1 MTFEQSGEGIISV
14 IKDVSDATKML
25 MGELNNFHDIA
36 HYIKPSPG
44 ELPRLNGVDIYGDS
58 IPLNG
63 IMGGDHIIYVDFDH
77 RYDINARI
85 EKARDRKLEHLIPEL
100 EACRHKT
107 GIVMAD
113 VSGHQITDAL
123 LAAMLHQAFLLGAMY
138 EMDQYGNIT
147 EKLFENLNTRFYN
160 SSSVSKFLTMIYGEI
175 SEDGRFEF
183 LSAGHPMPFVY
194 SYKNERLVDFP
205 EDKMISFPPIGT
217 LPSQRDIDRRTQ
229 KSVLGFKEDYEVNK
243 WNLMGDGD
251 ILIIYTDGL
260 IEHECGEELYAPNL
274 LEKKLTEV
282 KDRSSKEIFHA
293 IKDDLLAFAQ
303 PEDDISFA
311 VIKWH

>member
-1 MTFEQSGEGIISV
+1 MALESSDKEISSV
-14 IKDVSDATKML
+14 IKDVNEATKML
-25 MGELNNFHDIA
+25 MGELDNFQDIA
-36 HYIKPSPG
+36 RYIKPSSG
-44 ELPRLNGVDIYGDS
+44 EIPKLNGVDIYGDV

-63 IMGGDHIIYVDFDH
+63 IMGGDHIIYVDFNH

-85 EKARDRKLEHLIPEL
+85 QKAKDQGRNYLIPKLEE
-100 EACRHKT
+100 CRHKT
-107 GIVMAD
+107 GIVIAD

-138 EMDQYGNIT
+138 EMDHYGNIT
-147 EKLFENLNTRFYN
+147 EKLFENLNTRFFN

-217 LPSQRDIDRRTQ
+217 LPSQRDIDRKIQ
-229 KSVLGFKEDYEVNK
+229 KSVLGFKEEYEINK
-243 WNLMGDGD
+243 WNLLGEGD

-260 IEHECGEELYAPNL
+260 IEHERGEELYAPHH
-274 LEKKLTEV
+274 LEKKLCEV
-282 KDRSSKEIFHA
+282 KYLSSKEIFNA
-293 IKDDLLAFAQ
+293 IKTDLLAFAEPQ
-303 PEDDISFA
+303 DDISFA

>member
-1 MTFEQSGEGIISV
+1 MELDSSGQPNSIDPSGE
-14 IKDVSDATKML
+14 TTEML
-25 MGELNNFHDIA
+25 LKELDNFQDIA
-36 HYIKPSPG
+36 RYIKPSSG
-44 ELPRLNGVDIYGDS
+44 EIPKLNGVDIFGDT

-63 IMGGDHIIYVDFDH
+63 ILGGDHIIYLDFKR
-77 RYDINARI
+77 RYDLVARI
-85 EKARDRKLEHLIPEL
+85 QKARDRNHENIIPEL
-100 EACRHKT
+100 EKCRTKT
-107 GIVMAD
+107 GIVVAD

-138 EMDQYGNIT
+138 EMDYYGNIT

-175 SEDGRFEF
+175 SENGQFEF

-194 SYKNERLVDFP
+194 SKKDERLVDFP
-205 EDKMISFPPIGT
+205 EDKLISFPPIGT

-229 KSVLGFKEDYEVNK
+229 NSVLGFKEEYEVNH

-251 ILIIYTDGL
+251 ILIIYTDGF
-260 IEHECGEELYAPNL
+260 IEHQRGEELYAPRY
-274 LEKKLTEV
+274 LEKKLHDV
-282 KDRSSKEIFHA
+282 KDLSSKEIFDA
-293 IKDDLLAFAQ
+293 IKTDLLAFAK
-303 PEDDISFA
+303 PEDDISFV